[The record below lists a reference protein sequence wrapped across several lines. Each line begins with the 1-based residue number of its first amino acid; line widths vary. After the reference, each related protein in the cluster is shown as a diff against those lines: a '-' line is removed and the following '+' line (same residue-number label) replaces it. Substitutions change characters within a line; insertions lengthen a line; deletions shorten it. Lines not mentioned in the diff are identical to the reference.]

1 MSSPDC
7 LVTMMTDLVKDYSMK
22 ICTLLTVV
30 HCTDS
35 QHPQVLDLLV
45 LGLHDE
51 ELHALGQVLDILGQ
65 GLLDEELHALG
76 LAKFSTCLYRGYM
89 MESCTPLV
97 RLFRIR

>member
-1 MSSPDC
+1 
-7 LVTMMTDLVKDYSMK
+7 MTDLVKDYLMK
-22 ICTLLTVV
+22 ICTL
-30 HCTDS
+30 
-35 QHPQVLDLLV
+35 LLV

-51 ELHALGQVLDILGQ
+51 ELHALGQVLEMLGQ

-76 LAKFSTCLYRGYM
+76 LAKFSTCLYRNYM